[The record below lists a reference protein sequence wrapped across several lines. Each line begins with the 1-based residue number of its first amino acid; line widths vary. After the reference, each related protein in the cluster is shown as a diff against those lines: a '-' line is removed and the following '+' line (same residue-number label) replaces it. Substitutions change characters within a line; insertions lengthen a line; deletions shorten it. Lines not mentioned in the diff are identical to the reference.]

1 MTPIVRSAII
11 VALSVPSLGLAGCG
25 YLGARGRDA
34 TDILSL
40 GISAGSGMGVRAGI
54 TRLLALE
61 VMAQKDEK
69 FFGFYQR
76 NFHWTESS
84 YGLLFASWRM
94 PTVGDEPPP
103 PRWKGWDLLTTSR
116 RRTQYPNRA
125 EIEDR
130 RHTLFILSGLHAQRA
145 IDFLDVEVGISALIG
160 GLEMSIRPGQLAD
173 FLLGWFGIDLGGDDG
188 TRFGEVIGPPPPPA
202 PRIPGSDVSRDP
214 HG

>member
-1 MTPIVRSAII
+1 MTRTVRAGIIGVLAISSFA
-11 VALSVPSLGLAGCG
+11 VTGCKYLA
-25 YLGARGRDA
+25 ARGRDA
-34 TDILSL
+34 TDIISL
-40 GISAGSGMGVRAGI
+40 GISSGSGIGVRAGV

-61 VMAQKDEK
+61 VIAQKDER

-76 NFHWTESS
+76 NFNWTESG
-84 YGLLFASWRM
+84 YGLLFACFRM

-103 PRWKGWDLLTTSR
+103 PRWKGWDYLTTSR
-116 RRTQYPNRA
+116 RRILRPNRP

-130 RHTLFILSGLHAQRA
+130 RHTLFILSGGHALRA

-188 TRFGEVIGPPPPPA
+188 TPFGESVVPPPPPK
-202 PRIPGSDVSRDP
+202 PRIPGSDMSRDP